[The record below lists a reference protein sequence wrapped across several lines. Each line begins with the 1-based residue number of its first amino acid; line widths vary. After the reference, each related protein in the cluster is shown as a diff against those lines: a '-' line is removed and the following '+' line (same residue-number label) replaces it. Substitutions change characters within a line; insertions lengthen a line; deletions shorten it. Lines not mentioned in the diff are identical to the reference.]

1 MNDEFRL
8 EQVKKTHNFKSLSF
22 YVKKREKQS
31 LYRKHLIKQ
40 LVDSGYYNEL
50 YYRFTNSNEDLDKL
64 TDNDVKILEMFNY
77 ITPTEFNELYKEL
90 YFTQ

>member
-1 MNDEFRL
+1 MDDERL
-8 EQVKKTHNFKSLSF
+8 SQIKKTHNFKSLSF

-50 YYRFTNSNEDLDKL
+50 YYRFTKSNEDLDKL
-64 TDNDVKILEMFNY
+64 TDNDVKILEILDY
-77 ITPTEFNELYKEL
+77 ITLTELNELYKEL
-90 YFTQ
+90 YFIE

>member
-1 MNDEFRL
+1 MDDERL
-8 EQVKKTHNFKSLSF
+8 SQIKKTHNFKSLSF

-31 LYRKHLIKQ
+31 LYRKHLTKQ

-64 TDNDVKILEMFNY
+64 TDNDVKILEILDY
-77 ITPTEFNELYKEL
+77 ITLTELNELYKEL
-90 YFTQ
+90 YFIE